1 VHDLSGRMA
10 LLAGFAAVLIVGV
23 FGYHRVHFL
32 EYPMAGLDA
41 GTLMSSYLV
50 AGIMFEFG
58 IPILCL
64 AAFVF
69 GLPARASWTAR
80 FGMASAALALAAYGV
95 YFVRLLDMI
104 DN

>member
-1 VHDLSGRMA
+1 MA
-10 LLAGFAAVLIVGV
+10 LLAGLAAAFTVGAFA
-23 FGYHRVHFL
+23 YHRVHFL

-41 GTLMSSYLV
+41 GTLMSAYLW

-69 GLPARASWTAR
+69 GIQARASWTAR
-80 FGMASAALALAAYGV
+80 FGMASAAAALAAYALYV
-95 YFVRLLDMI
+95 VALLDMI
-104 DN
+104 EN